1 MFVKIVSVATYLNRW
16 WSVMLMDEQFDRS
29 EAAHMVFESTNF
41 RERNRHANN
50 HRDSNY
56 MIMRNLS
63 PINLETIITLKI
75 F

>member
-1 MFVKIVSVATYLNRW
+1 
-16 WSVMLMDEQFDRS
+16 MDEQFDRS
-29 EAAHMVFESTNF
+29 EAAHMAFESTNF

-75 F
+75 FK